1 MSLARFRLRARELIA
16 SRLRRGS
23 TVGGAISF
31 HEPYDDNDNTTK
43 DESDALCI
51 LATKDRV
58 TSWRDGKGA
67 PLAPQLPPSIVRQPS
82 TASDGEHGQDVSLR
96 AAMTGATGS
105 SGECITF
112 YDPRS
117 GKPGIL
123 VGLGKEED
131 LRKGQSS
138 DLRHIFRHD
147 GAMARH
153 GTVTSAVSTAVKELR
168 KRKDIQS
175 VDIHIAVEE
184 EGDGEKMEGG
194 EKMEDGEKMEGG
206 EIKSSSSSSSAL
218 SSSSSP
224 LVGEIVRAA
233 LHSNYSFDL
242 YKTTSSAKEREK
254 KGGAAEEV
262 MPPLQRFMFS
272 CSSDDEGTRLARIGA
287 EATNLARDL
296 GVTSVL
302 FYFFL
307 LIYFFPYLFFWS
319 CDSFPS
325 KILSPLLLSSSS
337 RHVAAPSSSVSSST
351 QWYA

>member
-16 SRLRRGS
+16 SRLQRGS

-31 HEPYDDNDNTTK
+31 HEPYDDNDNTGK
-43 DESDALCI
+43 DESDALFI

-58 TSWRDGKGA
+58 ASWRDGKGA
-67 PLAPQLPPSIVRQPS
+67 PLGPGLPPSIVRHPS

-131 LRKGQSS
+131 LRKEASS
-138 DLRHIFRHD
+138 SLRHIFRQD

-184 EGDGEKMEGG
+184 EEGDGEKV
-194 EKMEDGEKMEGG
+194 EGG
-206 EIKSSSSSSSAL
+206 EIKSSSSSSSAP

-242 YKTTSSAKEREK
+242 YKTTSSTKEKEK

-272 CSSDDEGTRLARIGA
+272 CSDDEGTRLARIGA

-296 GVTSVL
+296 GGSSVL
-302 FYFFL
+302 F
-307 LIYFFPYLFFWS
+307 
-319 CDSFPS
+319 
-325 KILSPLLLSSSS
+325 
-337 RHVAAPSSSVSSST
+337 
-351 QWYA
+351 